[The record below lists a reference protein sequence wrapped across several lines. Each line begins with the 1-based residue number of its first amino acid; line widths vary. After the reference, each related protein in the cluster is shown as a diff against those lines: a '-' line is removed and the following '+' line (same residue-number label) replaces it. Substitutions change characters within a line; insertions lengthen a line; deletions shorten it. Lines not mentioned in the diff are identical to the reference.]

1 MHARGNNILNKL
13 FISGRHQQVSCICIV
28 QALSLVSTTIRK
40 NLTCAL
46 FFKATAKESQF
57 IEDEYRPS
65 EISRDDFRQIFEE
78 CTKEKYSFLMMDFR
92 RPVDEMFWKRFEYQI
107 KLE

>member
-1 MHARGNNILNKL
+1 MPAVPVAIDTV
-13 FISGRHQQVSCICIV
+13 IEYWASI
-28 QALSLVSTTIRK
+28 
-40 NLTCAL
+40 L
-46 FFKATAKESQF
+46 FFKATAKEAQF

-92 RPVDEMFWKRFEYQI
+92 RPVEEMFWKRFEYQI

>member
-1 MHARGNNILNKL
+1 MHCA
-13 FISGRHQQVSCICIV
+13 S
-28 QALSLVSTTIRK
+28 LSLVSNTIRK
-40 NLTCAL
+40 KCTSVLC
-46 FFKATAKESQF
+46 FKATAKEAQF
-57 IEDEYRPS
+57 IEDEYRPH

-92 RPVDEMFWKRFEYQI
+92 RPVEEMFFKRFEYQI